1 MHLGLRVS
9 LQVERKHSLFLASVT
24 SVEIPP
30 AAARVEM
37 AGRAPLKR

>member
-1 MHLGLRVS
+1 MLLGLRVS
-9 LQVERKHSLFLASVT
+9 LQVKHKHSLSLASVT

-30 AAARVEM
+30 AAARVET